1 MRITTI
7 SENTA
12 GQSGV
17 LAEWGLSVLV
27 ETGEKSI
34 LLDAGAGISAPE
46 NLESLGIDT
55 GKIGKIVLSHGHYD
69 HTGGLQLLL
78 GKLQREIEIVAHP
91 DVFSAKYNRRQGK
104 PEKYIGIP
112 FKREE
117 LESLGARFT
126 LSKDPVEVA
135 PDILTTGEVPLVTDF
150 EHIDPAFQL
159 KTDTGWA
166 PDTFT
171 DDMALVIKAP
181 GGLVVILGCAH
192 RGMINTLYHARNIT
206 GVQKV
211 QMVLGGSHLKDSSD
225 EDVWQA
231 VSALNEMGVKTLGL
245 SHCTGMR
252 ATMILAQTY
261 GKDFIFNYTGN
272 VIKVGE

>member
-12 GQSGV
+12 GRVGV

-27 ETGEKSI
+27 ETGDKS
-34 LLDAGAGISAPE
+34 LLMDTGAGISAAE
-46 NLESLGIDT
+46 NLEKMNIDT
-55 GKIGKIVLSHGHYD
+55 SKIDKIVLSHGHFD

-78 GKLQREIEIVAHP
+78 GKLQREIEIIAHP
-91 DVFSAKYNRRQGK
+91 DIFAQKYNHKEGRK
-104 PEKYIGIP
+104 DTYIGIP
-112 FKREE
+112 YSREE

-126 LSKDPVEVA
+126 LSRGPVQVREN
-135 PDILTTGEVPLVTDF
+135 IWTTGEVPMVTDF
-150 EHIDPAFQL
+150 EKIDTAFCI
-159 KTDTGWA
+159 KTETGWE

-171 DDMALVIKAP
+171 DDMALAIKAP

-245 SHCTGMR
+245 SHCTGMP

-261 GKDFIFNYTGN
+261 GKDFLFNYTGN
-272 VIKVGE
+272 MIKIGE